1 MKMSKE
7 IPSSASEE
15 NQAIMKESVSQSFK
29 SSQTQHEASKELMVE
44 TNMNAQGD
52 TPEDADGLASPTTEK
67 SSPESYSSAKI
78 PPCQD
83 ILVVE
88 EATGDDQPFTNQPKK
103 EAEAT
108 SIEKAQDVASERE
121 ENIEKQN
128 VVKIL
133 AVAKEKKSNK
143 KRLLS
148 DIHQVMSND
157 NLPFEMCQVDEDR
170 FDQWLVRLKGF
181 DGDSEL
187 SKDMKVLGLDYIEM
201 QMNFPDDVSFP
212 LAFLELLSCAHV
224 FTYSSNYSIPLHHPL
239 YLLQSLDFKKEQVL
253 YWMARFA
260 WSCSHQ
266 KDGVQQRL

>member
-7 IPSSASEE
+7 IPSSPSEE
-15 NQAIMKESVSQSFK
+15 NQEIMKESVSQSFK
-29 SSQTQHEASKELMVE
+29 SSQSQHEASKELMVE
-44 TNMNAQGD
+44 TNIIAQGD
-52 TPEDADGLASPTTEK
+52 NPEYADGLASPTTEK

-83 ILVVE
+83 KLVVE
-88 EATGDDQPFTNQPKK
+88 EATGDDQPSTNQPKK
-103 EAEAT
+103 EAET
-108 SIEKAQDVASERE
+108 PKRE
-121 ENIEKQN
+121 ENMEKQN

-133 AVAKEKKSNK
+133 VVAKEKKSNK

-157 NLPFEMCQVDEDR
+157 NLPFEMYQVDEDR
-170 FDQWLVRLKGF
+170 FDQWIVKLKGF

-201 QMNFPDDVSFP
+201 QMNFPDDVSFL
-212 LAFLELLSCAHV
+212 LAFVDLLSCARL
-224 FTYSSNYSIPLHHPL
+224 FTYSSNYSILLHHPL
-239 YLLQSLDFKKEQVL
+239 YLLQSLDFKKEQAL
-253 YWMARFA
+253 YWMAQFA